1 MNTLKVTDF
10 PSNIQKSF
18 RGYELSNRQEA
29 AKTGDNLQK
38 SSQGRK
44 PLESETK
51 PASKETEDA
60 TIQTVREILGNVT
73 NESCTP
79 IVIKIEDDQYST
91 DVINNLFERLPV
103 KKGITILVH

>member
-10 PSNIQKSF
+10 PATLQKSF

-44 PLESETK
+44 PSESETK
-51 PASKETEDA
+51 PKSKETEDA
-60 TIQTVREILGNVT
+60 NIQLVKEILGNVT
-73 NESCTP
+73 NEGCTP
-79 IVIKIEDDQYST
+79 IVLKIDDKYST
-91 DVINNLFERLPV
+91 DVINDLMGRLPV